1 MELVTTLTKEDCL
14 FAIKRFISRRGMSEK
29 ILTDNETNF
38 LGARSDLIKLK
49 ALLDKDDTGN
59 SLVNFVNER
68 NCEWLTIPPR
78 APHFGGLW
86 EAAIKSMKRHMRRV
100 KGLKVLSVEVFLTII
115 NQIEA
120 ILNSRP
126 LVALSNDRNDPV
138 ALTPAHFLI
147 GGSMLAAPQGESE
160 DANINTRYKLLKK
173 LQDEFWRMWKRDY
186 LTELQILKKWFSNGP
201 EFRIGDLILLA
212 EDNKAPMQ
220 WKTGRVLEVYK
231 GNDGTLRVCKVK
243 TSNSTFIRPVVKL
256 RKLPVNPDLK
266 PGSTAPPVGTSESQ

>member
-1 MELVTTLTKEDCL
+1 MELVTSLTKEDCL
-14 FAIKRFISRRGMSEK
+14 FAIKRFISRRGMTEK

-231 GNDGTLRVCKVK
+231 GNDGTVRVCKVK

-266 PGSTAPPVGTSESQ
+266 PGSTAPSVGTSESQ